1 MFFLELTRV
10 GPSLLAVLNSV
21 VSKVDLQVSRDN
33 KSPILVYDF
42 VTSGIRF
49 HQFWYMISPILANV
63 HFHRFGQV

>member
-33 KSPILVYDF
+33 KLVEFMTNGMNSKFIIEDDF
-42 VTSGIRF
+42 IYEV
-49 HQFWYMISPILANV
+49 
-63 HFHRFGQV
+63 

>member
-33 KSPILVYDF
+33 KSHPCKYVRNVVLF
-42 VTSGIRF
+42 EIRR
-49 HQFWYMISPILANV
+49 HCISHL
-63 HFHRFGQV
+63 RFKSVR